1 MGVQIPVILLRAAD
15 QVNHTVGRFLQFFV
29 RVLRKA
35 VGSRFDPFIGIRILE
50 GRPVEALLRMCRIFR
65 PVFKDIGRVYLPL
78 LSCFPVPDHL
88 RGRFE
93 VMDAAAWLRARNL
106 VMDCLPLIGK
116 HLCPDQ
122 LCLLLPES
130 AADPYVLQIDR
141 SGSVLSVHSLSPHIT
156 LSHPAPVPLLPPDPE
171 GQTAQC
177 VSGQSEP

>member
-1 MGVQIPVILLRAAD
+1 MGVQIPVLLLRAAD
-15 QVNHTVGRFLQFFV
+15 QVNHTVSRFLQRRV

-35 VGSRFDPFIGIRILE
+35 VGGRFDPFICIRILK
-50 GRPVEALLRMCRIFR
+50 GRPVEALLRVRRIFR
-65 PVFKDIGRVYLPL
+65 PVFKDIGRIHLLL
-78 LSCFPVPDHL
+78 LSCFPVPDRL
-88 RGRFE
+88 GGRFE
-93 VMDAAAWLRARNL
+93 VMDAAAWLRAGNF

-130 AADPYVLQIDR
+130 TADPYVFQIDR
-141 SGSVLSVHSLSPHIT
+141 SGSILSVHSLSPHIT
-156 LSHPAPVPLLPPDPE
+156 ASHPAPVPLLPPDPE